1 MLIDQLL
8 YACLTSKL
16 AQKVLLAFASI
27 LHLAG
32 NWSSGIELEIDPL
45 LEASPQHQFKQFNLR
60 LLSLNIS

>member
-16 AQKVLLAFASI
+16 AQKVLLTLASI

-45 LEASPQHQFKQFNLR
+45 LEASP
-60 LLSLNIS
+60 

>member
-1 MLIDQLL
+1 MLIDQLN
-8 YACLTSKL
+8 YARLTSKL

-45 LEASPQHQFKQFNLR
+45 LEASPQQAQP
-60 LLSLNIS
+60 